1 MSNYIG
7 GCRAASGQNQLLP
20 GSKIG
25 GGGWGGLIFSKWP
38 VSTHGVYYPTT
49 YPPLG
54 DAEPKFFVPVCS
66 RNGRG

>member
-38 VSTHGVYYPTT
+38 VSIHGVYYPTT
-49 YPPLG
+49 HPPLG
-54 DAEPKFFVPVCS
+54 RALS
-66 RNGRG
+66 LIS